1 MHRIVVGHAA
11 GRRAGGRAQ
20 ALPQVPVLPPLA
32 GYYFSAAVLQPAGQ
46 WWFLCRQPRPET
58 TSSSSTPPHNLI
70 SIQTTHHT
78 HTYSNTTFNL
88 YISLRPPR
96 TPSLPLTSHPLRPP
110 SYTPPQPPSPI
121 TLSIHPVMTTN
132 LAAIA
137 GPSRYNQVPKIEPV
151 SPLNS
156 ITPSP
161 AGRDVDGPA
170 PPLPAGGVSKP
181 GLSVGE
187 NGEVV
192 KVPAFL
198 NKLYRYVDHLVWCFP
213 CVKSRN

>member
-1 MHRIVVGHAA
+1 
-11 GRRAGGRAQ
+11 
-20 ALPQVPVLPPLA
+20 
-32 GYYFSAAVLQPAGQ
+32 
-46 WWFLCRQPRPET
+46 
-58 TSSSSTPPHNLI
+58 
-70 SIQTTHHT
+70 
-78 HTYSNTTFNL
+78 
-88 YISLRPPR
+88 
-96 TPSLPLTSHPLRPP
+96 
-110 SYTPPQPPSPI
+110 
-121 TLSIHPVMTTN
+121 MTTN

-156 ITPSP
+156 ITTTPNNN
-161 AGRDVDGPA
+161 DNDGPA

-198 NKLYRYVDHLVWCFP
+198 NKLYRYVGCSGAASV
-213 CVKSRN
+213 